1 MSELEFPQAR
11 FLPWQQSQKE
21 RLQQQIAA
29 FRLPHALLFSGVA
42 DIGKKNFAFALGAQL
57 LCNNPEKGQACENC
71 SACLL
76 VRAGTHP
83 DLRVVRPEESKLIII
98 EQIRSLSE
106 WAAQTSQQGG
116 RKVAILYPAEQMNV
130 NSANALL
137 KSLEEPAPGTF
148 FILVTDQ
155 PGRLLPTIRS
165 RSQRIEFPVPREEEA
180 IPWLQSNYDAS
191 VDVSQLLAVAAGAP
205 LKVVNQF
212 DDDYLLRRAN
222 IVKET
227 EGLIQGRV
235 MAVAAASSLFKKDYP
250 LEVYDILYQFFSDA
264 LRLNIAGSEE
274 TLKNND
280 MLSFINV
287 IYRMYDATT
296 MLLVLDAINA
306 SRVAIKG
313 SSNPNQQLLLESLM
327 IKLAEM
333 VHTNSGY

>member
-29 FRLPHALLFSGVA
+29 FRLPHSLLFSGVA